1 MDPLACPQ
9 CGAALA
15 AAPDEGVTRC
25 GHCGASLRVIAVE
38 RRHEWLMPALGARE
52 AQAALRRTLA
62 EREAGGVPDVQD
74 SRLVFFPFVRRDG
87 PHGPRLSPA
96 ASTLLEE
103 LEEFRHP
110 PGDCRGFEPAAL
122 AAHGEVLAVEGEP
135 DADLLH
141 VPFHVVRFRL
151 PGRVVPTE
159 AWVDAAG
166 GLVLFESP
174 PPTRERD
181 LDVGYAALV
190 AAVFLAMAVCARLVW
205 SGGLE
210 TAVGLL
216 GLGACFWRGRDAV
229 RAAMRRAE
237 SA

>member
-1 MDPLACPQ
+1 VDSLACPQ
-9 CGAALA
+9 CGAALE

-38 RRHEWLMPALGARE
+38 RRHEWLVPALGPRE

-62 EREAGGVPDVQD
+62 EREAGGAPDVQQT
-74 SRLVFFPFVRRDG
+74 RLVFFPFARREG

-110 PGDCRGFEPAAL
+110 AGDCRGFEAAAL
-122 AAHGEVLAVEGEP
+122 AARGDVIAVEGEP
-135 DADLLH
+135 EADLLH

-151 PGRVVPTE
+151 PGRVVPSE
-159 AWVDAAG
+159 AWVDAVG
-166 GLVLFESP
+166 GQVLFESP

-190 AAVFLAMAVCARLVW
+190 AAVFLAMVVCARLVW
-205 SGGLE
+205 SGGVE
-210 TAVGLL
+210 TAVGVL
-216 GLGACFWRGRDAV
+216 GLGACFWRGQDAV